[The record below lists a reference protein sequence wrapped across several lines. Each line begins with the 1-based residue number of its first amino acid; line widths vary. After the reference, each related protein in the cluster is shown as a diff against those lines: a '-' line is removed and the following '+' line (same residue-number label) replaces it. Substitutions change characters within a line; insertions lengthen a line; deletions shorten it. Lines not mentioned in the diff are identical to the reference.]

1 MPDLVE
7 VRFDP
12 PSLPV
17 AGSATAAAKAIVV
30 DSQEMYEFA
39 DGQLVAVKRS
49 AKLIEAKRKEIV
61 DPINR
66 AKDAV
71 QALFRPV
78 LDDLAE
84 AENCYKRAMLG
95 YQQEQDRMRRA
106 EQARLDEE
114 ARVAREKLEAQA
126 AKAAAMGRAEKA
138 EVLAATAA
146 VTTAP
151 VATSTYVA
159 PKGLSVKK
167 TWKAR
172 VVDKAAL
179 LRSVLDNPSF
189 IHLVEI
195 DAGALDK
202 LAKAMEGHV
211 PLAGVECF
219 EEESLAR
226 RAA

>member
-1 MPDLVE
+1 MADMVT
-7 VRFDP
+7 VRYDAP
-12 PSLPV
+12 TLPV
-17 AGSATAAAKAIVV
+17 AGSATSMAKALVV

-39 DGQLVAVKRS
+39 DKQMVSVKRQ
-49 AKLIEAKRKEIV
+49 AKEFEAQRKEIV
-61 DPINR
+61 DPINK

-84 AENCYKRAMLG
+84 AEGCYKRAMLG

-114 ARVAREKLEAQA
+114 ARIAREKLEAQA
-126 AKAAAMGRAEKA
+126 AKAAAKGHTEKA

-151 VATSTYVA
+151 IATSTYVA

-189 IHLVEI
+189 MHLVEI
-195 DAGALDK
+195 DGGALDK

-226 RAA
+226 RAV